1 MYLLLTRLV
10 SSILYA
16 CHIKKEL
23 NQRSIHKEMCVGM
36 VRKESIWTNER
47 TCFWGKRS
55 YERGKKTASINN
67 LRDRGYLPRSLLH
80 LLKRGYVDLITIEQV
95 MGTLYIHRSSK
106 KKLYILQLLW
116 ERWVNESLFD
126 INFCLD
132 FSCIPIYQFQIPRF
146 TCFLS
151 KIYRFFSDLCGY
163 FLISR
168 LALQLKC
175 ERGKPPLSN
184 T

>member
-1 MYLLLTRLV
+1 MPVISRKSLIRDLF
-10 SSILYA
+10 
-16 CHIKKEL
+16 IKK
-23 NQRSIHKEMCVGM
+23 CVCRHG
-36 VRKESIWTNER
+36 KDGIYLNER

-132 FSCIPIYQFQIPRF
+132 FSCSNLPVSDFMIYMLFIKNLQILFRLVWV
-146 TCFLS
+146 LS
-151 KIYRFFSDLCGY
+151 HFKIG
-163 FLISR
+163 IT
-168 LALQLKC
+168 
-175 ERGKPPLSN
+175 GKMWKRKTS

>member
-132 FSCIPIYQFQIPRF
+132 FSCSNLPVSDFMIYMIFYQKSTDSFQ
-146 TCFLS
+146 TCVGT
-151 KIYRFFSDLCGY
+151 FSFQDWHY
-163 FLISR
+163 S
-168 LALQLKC
+168 
-175 ERGKPPLSN
+175 
-184 T
+184 

>member
-1 MYLLLTRLV
+1 MPVISRKSLIRDLF
-10 SSILYA
+10 
-16 CHIKKEL
+16 IKK
-23 NQRSIHKEMCVGM
+23 CVCRHG
-36 VRKESIWTNER
+36 KDGIYLNER

-106 KKLYILQLLW
+106 KKWYILQLLW
-116 ERWVNESLFD
+116 ERWVNCSTLISLA
-126 INFCLD
+126 
-132 FSCIPIYQFQIPRF
+132 PICQFQISWF

-163 FLISR
+163 FLIS
-168 LALQLKC
+168 
-175 ERGKPPLSN
+175 N
-184 T
+184 